1 MNRPIDPRRVL
12 LFEDDA
18 DVRAVIEQSLAL
30 EGFAVEAHAEVG
42 DVLDRLTP
50 QFDGVIVTDIR
61 MPGMDGREA
70 FRRVRQIDPEI
81 PVLIVT
87 GHAAVQEAVE
97 LMREGAYDFLT
108 KPFAAARLVVSARN
122 ASEQRGLVLDNRRL
136 RDPTA
141 EAGVPLPLRGD
152 SDRIRALRTLV
163 RELADADVPMLVV
176 GETGTGK
183 VSLARALHES
193 GPRRQRPFVVVDCAA
208 LPETLL
214 DAELFGGAPA
224 PGGLTRR
231 RAGRLDAA
239 ERGTLF
245 LENIDQLPP
254 PLQARLVAALEVA
267 PDAHGEAGVRDWTR
281 PATCRVIAAST
292 VDLARACAD
301 GSFRSDLY
309 FRLNTL
315 TLRLPPLR
323 ERREDLAPLLGDLLA
338 AAGRRLKRAVP
349 DLSRAA
355 QTYLYSHHWP
365 GNLRELSH
373 FAERLILGISLEV
386 GASNSAVPT
395 DPLPT
400 RVERFEAGLIRDALR
415 STRGDVKSCLEIL
428 RIPRKTFYDK
438 VARHGIDL
446 NSFRRS
452 DL

>member
-1 MNRPIDPRRVL
+1 
-12 LFEDDA
+12 
-18 DVRAVIEQSLAL
+18 
-30 EGFAVEAHAEVG
+30 
-42 DVLDRLTP
+42 
-50 QFDGVIVTDIR
+50 
-61 MPGMDGREA
+61 
-70 FRRVRQIDPEI
+70 
-81 PVLIVT
+81 
-87 GHAAVQEAVE
+87 
-97 LMREGAYDFLT
+97 
-108 KPFAAARLVVSARN
+108 
-122 ASEQRGLVLDNRRL
+122 
-136 RDPTA
+136 
-141 EAGVPLPLRGD
+141 
-152 SDRIRALRTLV
+152 
-163 RELADADVPMLVV
+163 V

-183 VSLARALHES
+183 VSLARALHDS

-214 DAELFGGAPA
+214 DAELFGSAPA
-224 PGGLTRR
+224 AGGLARR
-231 RAGRLDAA
+231 RAGRLEAA

-245 LENIDQLPP
+245 LENIDRLPP
-254 PLQARLVAALEVA
+254 PLQARLIAALEAA
-267 PDAHGEAGVRDWTR
+267 PDAHGEAGGHDWTR

-292 VDLARACAD
+292 GDLARACAD

-349 DLSRAA
+349 DLSRTA

-386 GASNSAVPT
+386 GASSGAVPT
-395 DPLPT
+395 DPLPI
-400 RVERFEAGLIRDALR
+400 RIERFEAGLIRDALR

-446 NSFRRS
+446 DSFRRN
-452 DL
+452 DP